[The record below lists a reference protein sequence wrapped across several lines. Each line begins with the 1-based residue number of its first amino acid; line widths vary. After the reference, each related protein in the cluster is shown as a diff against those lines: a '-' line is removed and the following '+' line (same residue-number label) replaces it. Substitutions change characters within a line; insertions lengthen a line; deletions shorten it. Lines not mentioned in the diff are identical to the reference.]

1 MRTVVFVAPFL
12 MDATL
17 KFVQAAASVRD
28 TRLIVVTQ
36 DAPDKLPK
44 GAHHWRVDDATRAS
58 TLIDAGREI
67 AAHTGGLHRIT
78 GILEDIQVPI
88 AEARAALRLPGLD
101 PASAERFRDKGL
113 MKAALRAAGLPCARA
128 ARIHSS
134 ADAFAF
140 VREVG
145 PHLVLK
151 PPAGAGSRGTYR
163 VSNETELRAALAE
176 LKPSSAREILA
187 EEFVRGVEHSF
198 DCITLD
204 GRVVF
209 HNIGRYEPGPL
220 EVVRNEWIQWC
231 VVLPRD
237 ISGQEYAAIKDV
249 GPRATQA
256 LGLNSGFTHMEW
268 FRRADGSAVISEV
281 GARPPGAQF
290 TSVMSW
296 AYDRSLYHAWAEATI
311 DGRVQGPF
319 QRKYAAGIAY
329 LRGVGRGRVV
339 AVDGVDAAQRSMGH
353 LVVEA
358 RLPAIGQTKASGY
371 EGEGYV
377 IVRHPDTRVVEQALA
392 TLIETV
398 KVRYA

>member
-1 MRTVVFVAPFL
+1 MRTVIFVAPFL

-17 KFVQAAASVRD
+17 KFVQAAAAVPN
-28 TRLIVVTQ
+28 TRLVVVTQ
-36 DAPDKLPK
+36 DGADRLPP

-58 TLIDAGREI
+58 SLIEAGRGI
-67 AAHTGGLHRIT
+67 AARTGGLHRIT

-88 AEARAALRLPGLD
+88 AEARAALGLPGLD
-101 PASAERFRDKGL
+101 PASADRFRDKGL

-128 ARIHSS
+128 ARIRSE
-134 ADAFAF
+134 ADALAF
-140 VREVG
+140 VRHVG
-145 PHLVLK
+145 PAIVLK

-163 VSNETELRAALAE
+163 ISNEPELRAALSE
-176 LKPSSAREILA
+176 LRPSDAREVLA
-187 EEFVRGVEHSF
+187 EEFVTGAEHSF

-209 HNIGRYEPGPL
+209 HNVGRYHPGPL

-237 ISGQEYAAIKDV
+237 ISGPEFNHIKDV

-256 LGLNSGFTHMEW
+256 LGLTSGFTHMEW
-268 FRRADGSAVISEV
+268 FLRPDGSAVISEV

-296 AYDRSLYHAWAEATI
+296 AYDRSLYQAWAQATI
-311 DGRVQGPF
+311 DGRVEGPF
-319 QRKYAAGIAY
+319 VRKYAAGIAY
-329 LRGVGRGRVV
+329 LRGTGRGRVASV
-339 AVDGVDAAQRSMGH
+339 EGLDAAQRVVGPV
-353 LVVEA
+353 VVES
-358 RLPAIGQTKASGY
+358 RLPSVGQHKASGY

-377 IVRHPDTRVVEQALA
+377 IVRHPDTRVVEHALS
-392 TLIETV
+392 TLVETV
-398 KVRYA
+398 RVRYA

>member
-1 MRTVVFVAPFL
+1 MRTVIFVAPFL

-17 KFVQAAASVRD
+17 KFVQAAAAVPN
-28 TRLIVVTQ
+28 TRLVVVTQ
-36 DAPDKLPK
+36 DRADRLPA
-44 GAHHWRVDDATRAS
+44 GAQHWHVDDATRADV
-58 TLIDAGREI
+58 LVDAGRRI

-88 AEARAALRLPGLD
+88 AQARAALGLPGLD

-113 MKAALRAAGLPCARA
+113 MKATLRAAGLPCARA
-128 ARIHSS
+128 ARVHSE
-134 ADAFAF
+134 ADALAF

-163 VSNETELRAALAE
+163 VSTVPELRAALAD
-176 LKPSSAREILA
+176 LRPTPQREVLA
-187 EEFVRGVEHSF
+187 EEFIQGAEHSF

-209 HNIGRYEPGPL
+209 HNIGRYYPGPL
-220 EVVRNEWIQWC
+220 DVVRNPWIQWC

-237 ISGQEYAAIKDV
+237 ISGSEFAAIKEV
-249 GPRATQA
+249 GPQATRA
-256 LGLNSGFTHMEW
+256 LGLTSGFTHMEW
-268 FRRADGSAVISEV
+268 FRRADGSAVVSEV

-296 AYDRSLYHAWAEATI
+296 AYDRSLYHAWAQATI
-311 DGRVQGPF
+311 DGRVDGAF
-319 QRKYAAGIAY
+319 HRSYAAGIAY
-329 LRGVGRGRVV
+329 LRGPGSGRVA
-339 AVDGVDAAQRSMGH
+339 AVEGLDVAQRAMGH

-358 RLPAIGQTKASGY
+358 RLPVVGQARASGY

-377 IVRHPDTRVVEQALA
+377 IVRHPDTRVVEQALT